1 MRTKRTSFT
10 GHRPIFTGSPSI
22 VQGGFN
28 LDTVS
33 QKFNVDDVIPG
44 GTLAIYDE
52 QSRLVKIIKTAKV
65 MEINVNDTKIVSLH
79 VDEFY
84 EPVFAVGDKVLVNVT
99 GKFTDAPSIT
109 KIEKGKGTYV
119 VTLSAAIS
127 GLAAENILV
136 EVIAGKTVT
145 PPSGSAYVEADFRGN
160 ANAVTLRDYTVGE
173 YETAVDVCADTMQY
187 MLYERRVPPIPVAQ
201 KDSTGNFL
209 LANPHVKLSK
219 SF

>member
-1 MRTKRTSFT
+1 
-10 GHRPIFTGSPSI
+10 

-28 LDTVS
+28 LDTAS
-33 QKFNVDDVIPG
+33 QNFNVDDVIPG

-52 QSRLVKIIKTAKV
+52 QSRLVNIIKTAKV
-65 MEINVNDTKIVSLH
+65 TEINANDAKIVSLH

-99 GKFTDAPSIT
+99 GAFTAAPSIT
-109 KIEKGKGTYV
+109 KIEKGKGTYAI
-119 VTLSAAIS
+119 TLSAAIS
-127 GLAAENILV
+127 GLAAGDILV
-136 EVIAGKTVT
+136 EVVAGETVT
-145 PPSGSAYVEADFRGN
+145 PSQGSPYVAAAFRGK
-160 ANAVTLRDYTVGE
+160 ANAVILRDYTVSE

-187 MLYERRVPPIPVAQ
+187 MLYERRVPSIPAAQ